1 MASIGEGEPRADFN
15 AQGTSSASQD
25 SALGGW
31 RCPRW
36 PLVDRGS
43 ERAAIDDLLERVRRG
58 LSGVLVLRGGDGV
71 GKTRLVDYAVEA
83 ASGFRISAVAG
94 IESEINLPHGAVHQL
109 LIGFLPLID
118 DLPVPQRQALQV
130 AFGLT
135 AGPAPEPF
143 LVGLACLTLLSRAAA
158 DQPVL
163 TIVDD
168 VHWIDAESA
177 LVLGFVARRL
187 YADRVGML
195 LTVAETGVP
204 PAFRQLPTSEVGGL
218 PADAA
223 AELLR
228 SVTGT
233 PLEQA
238 VVDRVVADTERNPLA
253 LVDVGS
259 HYTAEE
265 LAARAYQPVPIP
277 VGRQLQDRYLHRV
290 RRLPREVQEF
300 VLLAAADVSGDR
312 DRVAQA
318 ATARGIDA
326 EAAESAAE
334 AAELIEVSGT
344 RVRFRYPVIRAAV
357 YYGASDAERRR
368 AHHWLGQASGSRG
381 DADGQVWHRAAAAA
395 GPDEDLAAGLE
406 AAAWRA
412 RDRGA
417 SPARAV
423 LLRSSVALTPDP
435 GIRALRE
442 VALARAEL
450 ANGHPG
456 TAQEIA
462 GDALPQ
468 LADSSA
474 RGEAKVVI
482 GDALFAQGRD
492 VEAAEV
498 LADAATALAADPAAS
513 ADALLAALDAAMW
526 AG

>member
-1 MASIGEGEPRADFN
+1 MTVSPGK
-15 AQGTSSASQD
+15 
-25 SALGGW
+25 W
-31 RCPRW
+31 RRPER
-36 PLVDRGS
+36 PLLDRGA
-43 ERAAIDDLLERVRRG
+43 ERAAVDEQQDAVRRG
-58 LSGVLVLRGGDGV
+58 FSGVLVLRGEPGV
-71 GKTRLVDYAVEA
+71 GKTTMVCYAIEA
-83 ASGFRISAVAG
+83 ASGFEVCAITGV
-94 IESEINLPHGAVHQL
+94 ESEINLEYGAVHQL
-109 LIGFLPLID
+109 LVPFLPLIG
-118 DLPVPQRQALQV
+118 DLPGPQRQAIAV
-130 AFGLT
+130 AFGLE
-135 AGPAPEPF
+135 AGPSPDSF

-163 TIVDD
+163 CVVDD
-168 VHWIDAESA
+168 AHWIDAESA

-187 YADRVGML
+187 YADGVGML

-300 VLLAAADVSGDR
+300 VLLAAADVSGGR

-334 AAELIEVSGT
+334 AAELIEVSAT

-395 GPDEDLAAGLE
+395 GPDGGLAAGLE
-406 AAAWRA
+406 AAAWRGPG
-412 RDRGA
+412 RGA
-417 SPARAV
+417 SPARGM

-435 GIRALRE
+435 GIRAVRE

-513 ADALLAALDAAMW
+513 ADALP
-526 AG
+526 AGLHPAT